1 MADHLRVR
9 KAAAQIHRDD
19 PCPEGWPESAKL
31 RAEAAIARSVSR
43 PRRGHGSHAYSGA
56 TGEFD
61 FRTSATRAGGFKPGT
76 PIPSLSAVRLG
87 GMPDRSTP
95 VSWRYGRRTVPEP
108 HIADPVAEADIRGSA
123 LSSNAVER
131 EGDMVTV
138 PAPDS
143 TSGRKTQKDPTAVGS
158 APTTAG
164 TKPSRAKQ
172 RSKIVDARNAVSGSE
187 PVQMAVL
194 RRATDMG
201 LMGTEI
207 YQVGVRIPK
216 KLLAQ
221 AKKRTGIA
229 STTELLKFALANVAV
244 EDNFAKA
251 FSAAR
256 GRIAPD
262 LVIGF

>member
-1 MADHLRVR
+1 
-9 KAAAQIHRDD
+9 
-19 PCPEGWPESAKL
+19 
-31 RAEAAIARSVSR
+31 
-43 PRRGHGSHAYSGA
+43 
-56 TGEFD
+56 
-61 FRTSATRAGGFKPGT
+61 
-76 PIPSLSAVRLG
+76 
-87 GMPDRSTP
+87 
-95 VSWRYGRRTVPEP
+95 
-108 HIADPVAEADIRGSA
+108 
-123 LSSNAVER
+123 
-131 EGDMVTV
+131 
-138 PAPDS
+138 
-143 TSGRKTQKDPTAVGS
+143 
-158 APTTAG
+158 
-164 TKPSRAKQ
+164 
-172 RSKIVDARNAVSGSE
+172 
-187 PVQMAVL
+187 
-194 RRATDMG
+194 MG